1 MNDKPHPNGLR
12 FGAVAFL
19 DALGFKGIWSRY
31 APRDVI
37 HNLRGVTF
45 GDPMYQDPPLDLER
59 CSLASSVVT
68 LSDTI
73 VVSAAVTAKFAS
85 IDVTTDLECQVVALA
100 SVCSKA
106 GTICS
111 MILNSNTPLVYR
123 AAVAV
128 GEFVHD
134 DRFLMG
140 PAIDEAAEQEKH
152 AAGGLVWL
160 TASAAKVV
168 YEARREGLFGD
179 LELFLVSDYPVPMKD
194 GDHLA
199 SVVNPLRFDF
209 NHDRFL
215 ERVEATFTDCRE
227 DVQRKRTNT
236 MAFLR
241 HARGALVP
249 V

>member
-1 MNDKPHPNGLR
+1 MNDKPHPNDLR

-123 AAVAV
+123 AATSSLEEATPKEVV
-128 GEFVHD
+128 G
-134 DRFLMG
+134 LPLG
-140 PAIDEAAEQEKH
+140 DERDH
-152 AAGGLVWL
+152 AAGFDGGIDRGHALV
-160 TASAAKVV
+160 AAH
-168 YEARREGLFGD
+168 
-179 LELFLVSDYPVPMKD
+179 LERD
-194 GDHLA
+194 DHL
-199 SVVNPLRFDF
+199 
-209 NHDRFL
+209 
-215 ERVEATFTDCRE
+215 RE
-227 DVQRKRTNT
+227 DHGLAEGDERQLTDRAGR
-236 MAFLR
+236 ALLR
-241 HARGALVP
+241 RFGCLLGHRIELLWIGWGGVG
-249 V
+249 